1 MNNHFFIYAPYNSH
15 KNLIIH
21 FSYTNDI
28 SESNKANMPTTAEKM
43 LAAIRSKL
51 TQATYLLETKEEDCR
66 HCEVILK
73 DLMTLLEIKPDEE
86 PSEPAYEEGEEPESP
101 VQKVSGCYAGDAEWF
116 VPRGIDLEDY
126 DTYEYWTRWGTLYIK
141 NKITGDTIHVE
152 MDEAVVFDTKH
163 CDGEILNKGAD
174 Y

>member
-1 MNNHFFIYAPYNSH
+1 M
-15 KNLIIH
+15 IIH

-28 SESNKANMPTTAEKM
+28 SESIKDNMPTTAEKM

-51 TQATYLLETKEEDCR
+51 THVTYLQELEEKDCR

-73 DLMTLLEIKPDEE
+73 DLMALLEIKQDEE
-86 PSEPAYEEGEEPESP
+86 PSEPAEDPQATTN
-101 VQKVSGCYAGDAEWF
+101 QKVAGCYSGDAEWF
-116 VPRGIDLEDY
+116 VPDGIDLEDEE
-126 DTYEYWTRWGTLYIK
+126 TYEYWIRWGTLYIK

-152 MDEAVVFDTKH
+152 MDDAVVFDTKD